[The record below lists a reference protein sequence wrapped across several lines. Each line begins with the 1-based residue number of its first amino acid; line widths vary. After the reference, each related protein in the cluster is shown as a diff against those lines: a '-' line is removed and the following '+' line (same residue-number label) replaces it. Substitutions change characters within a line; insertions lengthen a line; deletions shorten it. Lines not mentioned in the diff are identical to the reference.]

1 MIYIK
6 FLVHTSFLSFITAS
20 ARVNE
25 DSPIDTKLNGTK
37 RSLDECTW
45 NQIGA
50 DIVGDNK
57 RDEMGLST
65 AVNPTGTFIAMGMPA
80 IGRSSFGRSTTNPN
94 GTVRVYKT
102 TKDKSIQ
109 QIGGDI
115 TGETEDDNFGVAVAL
130 TGYSMISLTLIVGAR
145 NARDEE
151 GKESGHAR
159 VYTLV
164 KESGTGYVWVQRG
177 QDIDGETEDQ
187 TGGAVS
193 VSKSG
198 ERIAVGSYNH
208 DAGRGRVQVFDYD
221 EKSNVWNQAGP
232 DIDGEE
238 ESNAAGKG
246 IALSPDGMT
255 IAVGSMNKARSA
267 GQVRVFMYAGNQWV
281 QFGQSIPGEAVN
293 NGFGSSISFSGRD
306 IIAIGAP
313 FNNGANNDMVFAGHV
328 RVMKYDSDEDSWY
341 QRGPDIDSRFP
352 GAQFGGTNSLSISR
366 NGKRVAVGGKGATIG
381 ENDYQG
387 VVRVFDYKKKSN
399 QWVQVGQDLYGDN
412 ANDQFGF
419 SVGLSLKGD
428 TLSAG
433 APYAYDNKGYA
444 RIFKL
449 QNCGD

>member
-6 FLVHTSFLSFITAS
+6 FLVHTSLLSFITAS
-20 ARVNE
+20 ARVNK
-25 DSPIDTKLNGTK
+25 DSPIDTKLNGAK

-45 NQIGA
+45 SQIGA
-50 DIVGDNK
+50 DIVGDNE
-57 RDEMGLST
+57 RDEMGWST
-65 AVNPTGTFIAMGMPA
+65 AVNPTGTFVAMGMPA
-80 IGRSSFGRSTTNPN
+80 SVFTESNNPN

-102 TKDKSIQ
+102 TKNKSIQ

-115 TGETEDDNFGVAVAL
+115 TGETEKDNFGVAVAL
-130 TGYSMISLTLIVGAR
+130 TGVSMTSLTLIVGAW

-151 GKESGHAR
+151 GEKSGHAR

-177 QDIDGETEDQ
+177 QDIDGETKDG

-198 ERIAVGSYNH
+198 KRIAVGSYNH

-221 EKSNVWNQAGP
+221 ETSKVWNQVGL

-238 ESNAAGKG
+238 ECNDAGTA
-246 IALSPDGMT
+246 IALSPDGVS
-255 IAVGSMNKARSA
+255 IAVGSTYKTNSNGVNA
-267 GQVRVFMYAGNQWV
+267 GQVRVFKYISNQWV
-281 QFGQSIPGEAVN
+281 QFGRSIPGDARFN
-293 NGFGSSISFSGRD
+293 AFGSSISYSGKN

-313 FNNGANNDMVFAGHV
+313 RNNGANNDLENAGHV
-328 RVMKYDSDEDSWY
+328 RVMKYKGDDWY
-341 QRGPDIDSRFP
+341 QLGPDIDNPFP

-366 NGKRVAVGGKGATIG
+366 NGKRVAVGGRGATTG
-381 ENDYQG
+381 ENYYQG
-387 VVRVFDYKKKSN
+387 VVRVFDYKKSSK

-412 ANDQFGF
+412 AYDQFGF

-433 APYAYDNKGYA
+433 AAYAYENKGYA

>member
-6 FLVHTSFLSFITAS
+6 FLVHTSLLSFITAS
-20 ARVNE
+20 ARVNK
-25 DSPIDTKLNGTK
+25 DSPIDTKLNGAK
-37 RSLDECTW
+37 RSLEECTW

-50 DIVGDNK
+50 DIVGDSK
-57 RDEMGLST
+57 QDEMGWST
-65 AVNPTGTFIAMGMPA
+65 AVNPTGRFIAMGMPA
-80 IGRSSFGRSTTNPN
+80 PDLKSKTNPN
-94 GTVRVYKT
+94 GTVRVYRT
-102 TKDKSIQ
+102 MKDKSIR

-115 TGETEDDNFGVAVAL
+115 TGETEKDNFGVAVAL
-130 TGYSMISLTLIVGAR
+130 TGRSMKSLTLIVGAW

-151 GKESGHAR
+151 GKKSGHAR

-177 QDIDGETEDQ
+177 QDIDGDKQDQ

-198 ERIAVGSYNH
+198 KRIAVGSDDH
-208 DAGRGRVQVFDYD
+208 DGSRGRVQVFDYD
-221 EKSNVWNQAGP
+221 ETSNVWNQVGA

-238 ESNAAGKG
+238 ECNEAGTG
-246 IALSPDGMT
+246 IALSPDGMS
-255 IAVGSMNKARSA
+255 IAVGSTYKTNSNGEYA
-267 GQVRVFMYAGNQWV
+267 GQVRVFKYTGTQWV
-281 QFGQSIPGEAVN
+281 QFGQSIPGEAEY
-293 NGFGSSISFSGRD
+293 NGFGSSISFSGRN

-313 FNNGANNDMVFAGHV
+313 LNNGANNDLIQAGHV
-328 RVMKYDSDEDSWY
+328 RVMKYKGDDWY
-341 QRGPDIDSRFP
+341 QLGPDIDNPFP

-433 APYAYDNKGYA
+433 AAYAYDNKGYA